1 MKKMNQMMRC
11 VLGVLMIVGFI
22 CLPATS
28 AEAKNVNQN
37 FKVKFGDQDFTLV
50 NSTGVEINALYVTPH
65 NAKKWGE
72 DILGADTLPD
82 SEELL
87 ITFPNKTKSQF
98 WDLRVEDEDGA
109 FIEWDSLN
117 LMKISRVELFY
128 KNGKATADLQ

>member
-1 MKKMNQMMRC
+1 MNKLISGMMMG
-11 VLGVLMIVGFI
+11 LLMIGLLF
-22 CLPATS
+22 LPAIS
-28 AEAKNVNQN
+28 AEAKNINQN
-37 FKVKFGDQDFTLV
+37 FRVVVGDQDFMLV

-72 DILGADTLPD
+72 DILGADTLLD
-82 SEELL
+82 GEELL

-109 FIEWDSLN
+109 FIEWDNLN
-117 LMKISRVELFY
+117 LMKISRVELYF